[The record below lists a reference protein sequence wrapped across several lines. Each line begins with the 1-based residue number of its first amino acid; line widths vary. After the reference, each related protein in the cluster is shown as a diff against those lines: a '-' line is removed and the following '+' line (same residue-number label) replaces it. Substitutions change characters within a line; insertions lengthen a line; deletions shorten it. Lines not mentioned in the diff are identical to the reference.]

1 MVPVWDRLLQEV
13 WSADHSGIT
22 GLKRKAEGATEP
34 MKFRGM
40 VMGFFLGVPTVSSFG
55 TKPQQH
61 LRAAYFTPDPTC
73 LTLLEILFLS
83 ISFQAP
89 NGLPA
94 VSSFVSAP
102 AMPPYATPAQ
112 VSPYMTYSATPSSYM
127 ASHGWQHAG
136 GTPLSPHSCDIPASL
151 AFKGMQTAREGSHSV
166 TASALWC
173 RSCSRSTTSSPAPR
187 PLGPAHGLLSSCRPH
202 LAFLLVT
209 CLL

>member
-1 MVPVWDRLLQEV
+1 
-13 WSADHSGIT
+13 
-22 GLKRKAEGATEP
+22 
-34 MKFRGM
+34 
-40 VMGFFLGVPTVSSFG
+40 MGFSLGVPTGPSFG

-61 LRAAYFTPDPTC
+61 LRAAYFMPDPMC
-73 LTLLEILFLS
+73 LTLLEMLFPSL
-83 ISFQAP
+83 SFQAP

-173 RSCSRSTTSSPAPR
+173 RSWSRSTTSSLAPR
-187 PLGPAHGLLSSCRPH
+187 PLSLAHGLLSSCWQY
-202 LAFLLVT
+202 LAFLLMT
-209 CLL
+209 CLP